1 MIYSIIN
8 WIISGLAV
16 LTIIINV
23 IYTFVYLS
31 KVNYSYTF
39 NFTEF
44 FTCNFLCIFG
54 CTVDL
59 FLSESINMLLLFVAI
74 LCKAIL
80 CICLYGYSYDKVY
93 SPCKK
98 QLRRNKLIK
107 SIKTIKTIKL

>member
-8 WIISGLAV
+8 WIISGLAI
-16 LTIIINV
+16 LAIITNV

-44 FTCNFLCIFG
+44 FTCNSLCIFG

-74 LCKAIL
+74 LFKAIL

-93 SPCKK
+93 SQYEK
-98 QLRRNKLIK
+98 QLKKIKRNNL
-107 SIKTIKTIKL
+107 SKTIKF